1 MIGAVAVI
9 AFAFGAWFTNLCWEV
24 KVLQKARDGHRL
36 EVDGRLF
43 DVAEAEG

>member
-9 AFAFGAWFTNLCWEV
+9 AFAFGLWVANLCWQV

-36 EVDGRLF
+36 EIDGRLF
-43 DVAEAEG
+43 NVTEEG